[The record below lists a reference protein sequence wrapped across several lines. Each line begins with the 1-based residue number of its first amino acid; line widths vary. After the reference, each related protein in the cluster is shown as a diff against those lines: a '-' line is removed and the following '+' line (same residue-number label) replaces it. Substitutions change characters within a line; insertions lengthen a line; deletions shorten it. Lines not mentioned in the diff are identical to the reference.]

1 MKSEGRWKRESNCT
15 ARSPLELTQL
25 QPLYKEVLARE
36 APLSTKR
43 TFQQLHC
50 EELHVRCN
58 LLCHELGNRRGWG
71 KMWAGRWGGVC
82 NGPQY
87 RDSSSLM
94 YVHQLSMGT
103 CRRTA
108 HRCITPN
115 TAYPLCY
122 TPTSYSCQTVNLL
135 YTFTHGCI
143 MCICTCICAY
153 ICMHVCLL
161 YVHFCIHVHTN
172 APVGH
177 GLTFWAFG

>member
-1 MKSEGRWKRESNCT
+1 MKGRGEGRWKRQCNCT

-58 LLCHELGNRRGWG
+58 LLCHELGIRRGWG

-82 NGPQY
+82 NAPQY

-94 YVHQLSMGT
+94 YVHQLSMGM

-108 HRCITPN
+108 HRCITPI
-115 TAYPLCY
+115 TAYPPMLHSNIIFMSDNKH
-122 TPTSYSCQTVNLL
+122 T
-135 YTFTHGCI
+135 
-143 MCICTCICAY
+143 
-153 ICMHVCLL
+153 
-161 YVHFCIHVHTN
+161 IHVHPWMYHVRAFVHTYVCMYVRCTYVS
-172 APVGH
+172 AYMSTLMH
-177 GLTFWAFG
+177 LWAMD